1 MATARLPEMGSRVN
15 VQLFASD
22 LLAYAGLVHVE
33 AYPEIQYVSATLSDG
48 KGVKVAL
55 TGDRSSLRMILSAAL
70 VQLDPDANPEP
81 HAEPDG
87 ES

>member
-15 VQLFASD
+15 VQMFAGD
-22 LLAYAGLVHVE
+22 VLAHAGLVSVE
-33 AYPEIQYVSATLSDG
+33 SYPEIQHVSATLSDG

-70 VQLDPDANPEP
+70 AELGPDTA
-81 HAEPDG
+81 DG
-87 ES
+87 QS